1 VLSASVDVRELALV
15 VLSGIRSGLM
25 QTHLK
30 TTFTGQ
36 RGPLFWL
43 GLKTGILTV
52 LTLGLYRFWMKTRLR
67 RYFWSS
73 VRPGG
78 LPLEYVGQP
87 VEKLLGFLMA
97 VVILAF
103 YIGVVNLILMF
114 ASLSLFETAGAAY
127 LLSFA
132 GLVPL
137 WFYAT
142 YRARRYVLA
151 RTRWRGIRFGL
162 DPGAWGYAWRAM
174 AHWLVTILSL
184 GLLWP
189 RRTFFLEKYRTDRTW
204 FGDLRL
210 EQGGRWT
217 MLYPAARP
225 LLFSVV
231 STAAVS
237 AAAALGSPG
246 WLFLLF
252 ATVPLFLY
260 GLVHYRVRSFAIL
273 ANAKRAGGV
282 TFAAEPRTGR
292 ILGVYLLGNLI
303 IGVLLGGL
311 VGVLAGALAGALVAM
326 QGPGTPGFDA
336 AMSGAPV
343 SLLVGVAALAYLS
356 VFLMWQV
363 LRQVFITLPVWE
375 HYAETL
381 TITGAPT
388 LAAVSQR
395 ARDEHAEAE
404 GFAEA
409 LDLGAAI

>member
-1 VLSASVDVRELALV
+1 VIDRLS
-15 VLSGIRSGLM
+15 
-25 QTHLK
+25 

-52 LTLGLYRFWMKTRLR
+52 LTLGIYRFWMKTRLR

-78 LPLEYVGQP
+78 MPLEYVGQP
-87 VEKLLGFLMA
+87 VEKLVGFLMA

-103 YIGVVNLILMF
+103 YIGILNLILMF
-114 ASLSLFETAGAAY
+114 ASLSLFETAGVAY

-137 WFYAT
+137 WFYAA

-189 RRTFFLEKYRTDRTW
+189 RMTFFLEKYQTDRTW

-225 LLFSVV
+225 LIFSVV
-231 STAAVS
+231 STAAV
-237 AAAALGSPG
+237 AGAAALGSPG
-246 WLFLLF
+246 WLFLLM
-252 ATVPLFLY
+252 ATVPLFFY
-260 GLVHYRVRSFAIL
+260 GLLHYRVRSFAIL
-273 ANAKRAGGV
+273 TNAKRANGV
-282 TFAAEPRTGR
+282 SFEASPRVGR
-292 ILGVYLLGNLI
+292 ILGIHLVGNLI

-311 VGVLAGALAGALVAM
+311 IGVFAGGLAGSLVAM
-326 QGPGTPGFDA
+326 QGPGTPGLDA

-343 SLLVGVAALAYLS
+343 GLLVGMAALAYLS
-356 VFLMWQV
+356 IFLMWQV

-381 TITGAPT
+381 AITGAPA
-388 LAAVSQR
+388 LAGVGQR

>member
-1 VLSASVDVRELALV
+1 MIDRLSTS
-15 VLSGIRSGLM
+15 
-25 QTHLK
+25 
-30 TTFTGQ
+30 FTGQ

-43 GLKTGILTV
+43 GLKTGVLTV
-52 LTLGLYRFWMKTRLR
+52 LTLGVYRFWMKTRLR

-78 LPLEYVGQP
+78 IPLEYVGQP

-114 ASLSLFETAGAAY
+114 ATLSLFETAGAAY

-137 WFYAT
+137 WFYAA

-162 DPGAWGYAWRAM
+162 EPGAWGYALRAM

-184 GLLWP
+184 GILWP
-189 RRTFFLEKYRTDRTW
+189 RMTFFLEKYRTDRTW
-204 FGDLRL
+204 FGTLKL

-217 MLYPAARP
+217 MLYPAAGP
-225 LLFSVV
+225 LIFSVL
-231 STAAVS
+231 STLAVAAV
-237 AAAALGSPG
+237 AALGSPG
-246 WLFLLF
+246 WLFLLI
-252 ATVPLFLY
+252 ATVPLFFY
-260 GLVHYRVRSFAIL
+260 GLLHYRVRSFAIL
-273 ANAKRAGGV
+273 TNAKRAGGV
-282 TFAAEPRTGR
+282 TLAATPRVGR
-292 ILGVYLLGNLI
+292 VLGIHLVGNLI
-303 IGVLLGGL
+303 IALLLGGL
-311 VGVLAGALAGALVAM
+311 VGVLTAVLAGGLIAM
-326 QGPGTPGFDA
+326 QGPEMIDFDA

-343 SLLVGVAALAYLS
+343 VLFVGMAALAYLS
-356 VFLMWQV
+356 IFLMWQV

-381 TITGAPT
+381 AITGAPA
-388 LAAVSQR
+388 LAAVTQR

>member
-1 VLSASVDVRELALV
+1 
-15 VLSGIRSGLM
+15 M
-25 QTHLK
+25 QTSLK
-30 TTFTGQ
+30 TTFTGR

-43 GLKTGILTV
+43 GLRTGVLTV

-78 LPLEYVGQP
+78 LPLEYVGQG
-87 VEKLLGFLMA
+87 VEKLLGFLIA
-97 VVILAF
+97 VVFLAF
-103 YIGVVNLILMF
+103 YIGIVNLILMF
-114 ASLSLFETAGAAY
+114 ASLSLFETGGAAY
-127 LLSFA
+127 LLSFV
-132 GLVPL
+132 GIVPL

-174 AHWLVTILSL
+174 GHWIVTILSL

-189 RRTFFLEKYRTDRTW
+189 RMTFWLEKYRTDRTW
-204 FGDLRL
+204 YGDLRL

-225 LLFSVV
+225 LIFSVLA
-231 STAAVS
+231 SGAV
-237 AAAALGSPG
+237 AGAAALGSPG

-252 ATVPLFLY
+252 ATVPLFFY
-260 GLVHYRVRSFAIL
+260 GLLYYRVRSLQIL
-273 ANAKRAGGV
+273 TNAKRAGGV
-282 TFAAEPRTGR
+282 TLTASPRVGR
-292 ILGVYLLGNLI
+292 ILAIHLVGNLI
-303 IGVLLGGL
+303 IMVLLGGL
-311 VGVLAGALAGALVAM
+311 IGIL
-326 QGPGTPGFDA
+326 
-336 AMSGAPV
+336 SGAF
-343 SLLVGVAALAYLS
+343 VAALATTLGPEALTIGGDFGAPTWAVIAMGIAFYLS
-356 VFLMWQV
+356 VFLLWQV
-363 LRQVFITLPVWE
+363 LRQVFITLPEWQ

-381 TITGAPT
+381 TIDGAIA
-388 LAAVSQR
+388 LANVRQR
-395 ARDEHAEAE
+395 ARDDHAEAE

>member
-1 VLSASVDVRELALV
+1 VIDRLSTS
-15 VLSGIRSGLM
+15 
-25 QTHLK
+25 
-30 TTFTGQ
+30 FTGQ

-43 GLKTGILTV
+43 GLKTGVLTV
-52 LTLGLYRFWMKTRLR
+52 LTLGVYRFWMKTRLR

-78 LPLEYVGQP
+78 LPLEYVGLP

-103 YIGVVNLILMF
+103 YIGVVNLIVMF

-137 WFYAT
+137 WFYAA

-189 RRTFFLEKYRTDRTW
+189 RMTFLLEKYRTDRTW

-225 LLFSVV
+225 LILSVV
-231 STAAVS
+231 STAAV
-237 AAAALGSPG
+237 AGAAALGSPG
-246 WLFLLF
+246 WLFLLTV
-252 ATVPLFLY
+252 TVPLFFY
-260 GLVHYRVRSFAIL
+260 GLLHYRVRSFAIL
-273 ANAKRAGGV
+273 TNAKRAGGV
-282 TFAAEPRTGR
+282 GFAAAPRVGR
-292 ILGVYLLGNLI
+292 ILAIHLVGNLI

-311 VGVLAGALAGALVAM
+311 VAVLAAGLAGGLVAA
-326 QGPGTPGFDA
+326 QGAGATGFDA
-336 AMSGAPV
+336 AMTGAPV
-343 SLLVGVAALAYLS
+343 GLLIGVGALSYLS

-381 TITGAPT
+381 AITGAPA
-388 LAAVSQR
+388 LAAVGQR